1 MKCFNHPDQD
11 AVGSCKHCSK
21 GVCTTCA
28 KESGWGIVCSQ
39 ACEAE
44 VQALRAMVERNRK
57 MVAIGAK
64 THQRNAVILFAM
76 AAVFIAFGAIQ
87 PHGAFQSYMIAFG
100 IIMVVGGGFAIF
112 NSRRIAKL

>member
-1 MKCFNHPDQD
+1 MKCYNHVDCD
-11 AVGSCKHCSK
+11 AVGTCKHCSK
-21 GVCTTCA
+21 GVCRECA

-39 ACEAE
+39 ACEVE

-57 MVAIGAK
+57 LVSIGAK

-76 AAVFIAFGAIQ
+76 AAVFV
-87 PHGAFQSYMIAFG
+87 AFG
-100 IIMVVGGGFAIF
+100 IVFRGPISVYMYAFGVIMLVSGGFAIF